1 MENKIN
7 VLCNTSSYTYSGYP
21 KSINLIQNPQ
31 RRRLTGE
38 ELDQL
43 ISAFDPVGIIAGVEP
58 IIHETLKAA
67 KSLKVISRCGI
78 DLETIDYRAARRLG
92 IIVTGT
98 HLAPDVPAAE
108 LALAMILNLTRKL
121 NQLDRMV
128 RKHQWDRMV
137 TGLLKG
143 KMVGVI
149 GCGIL
154 GTRVSSLLAA
164 FDCNLIGFDPDV
176 KIHAYCEMVSFD
188 FLLRN
193 ADIVTLHMP
202 MRKENYHLINADAIM
217 KMKEGVIIVN
227 TSRAGLIDEKA
238 LLAALENK
246 KLGGVALDVF
256 EEEPYLG
263 PLIDHPENTILTPH
277 VGSFAG
283 SCRFDI
289 EKEAMENL
297 LKGFNKQGITV

>member
-1 MENKIN
+1 MENKFN
-7 VLCNTSSYTYSGYP
+7 VLCNTSSYNFTGYP
-21 KSINLIQNPQ
+21 ESINLIKNPQ
-31 RRRLTGE
+31 KRRLTGE

-58 IIHETLKAA
+58 IRNETLKAA

-98 HLAPDVPAAE
+98 HLAPDIPAAE
-108 LALAMILNLTRKL
+108 LALAMILNLTRNL
-121 NQLDRMV
+121 NQLDSMV
-128 RKHQWDRMV
+128 RKNQWERKV

-164 FDCNLIGFDPDV
+164 FDCNLMGFDPDV
-176 KIHAYCEMVSFD
+176 KMHAYCEMVSFD

-193 ADIVTLHMP
+193 ADIITLHMP
-202 MRKENYHLINADAIM
+202 MREENYHLINADAIA
-217 KMKEGVIIVN
+217 KMKSGVVIVN
-227 TSRAGLIDEKA
+227 TSRSGLIDEKA
-238 LLAALENK
+238 LLAALDNK

-256 EEEPYLG
+256 EEEPYQG
-263 PLIDHPENTILTPH
+263 PLINYPENTILTPH

-283 SCRFDI
+283 TYRFDI

-297 LKGFNKQGITV
+297 LKGLKKQGITV

>member
-1 MENKIN
+1 MENQIN
-7 VLCNTSSYTYSGYP
+7 VLCNTSSYNYSGYP
-21 KSINLIQNPQ
+21 KSINLIKNPQ
-31 RRRLTGE
+31 KRRLTRE
-38 ELDQL
+38 ELDQM

-58 IIHETLKAA
+58 INNETLKTA

-78 DLETIDYRAARRLG
+78 DLETIDYRAARRRG

-108 LALAMILNLTRKL
+108 LTLAMILSLTRKL
-121 NQLDRMV
+121 RFLDSMV
-128 RKHQWDRMV
+128 RKNRWERKV

-164 FDCNLIGFDPDV
+164 FDCNLMGFDPDV
-176 KIHAYCEMVSFD
+176 KIHGYCEMVSFD

-193 ADIVTLHMP
+193 ADIITLHMA
-202 MRKENYHLINADAIM
+202 MRKENYHLINADAM
-217 KMKEGVIIVN
+217 AKMKTGVLIIN

-238 LLAALENK
+238 LIAALENK

-256 EEEPYLG
+256 EEEPYQG
-263 PLIDHPENTILTPH
+263 PLINHTGNTILTPH
-277 VGSFAG
+277 VASSAG
-283 SCRFDI
+283 TYRYDI
-289 EKEAMENL
+289 EKESMENL
-297 LKGFNKQGITV
+297 LTGLKKQGINV